1 MKINDCYVNQE
12 PDYGDAAQPDSLE
25 WELCVAGDRMIGQIY
40 LPSGIYDAPHPA
52 VIICHGIP
60 GINCNDD
67 LAQALRRM
75 GCVVIRLCHR
85 GSWGSGGTY
94 SFTHCIEDAV
104 AACRWAREE
113 GARLYH
119 IDPDNVFL
127 IGHSAGG
134 STAINASRRLPFLKG
149 TAAYCF
155 LDHAIALARRNPD
168 SAREGFRRASHILR
182 LSSFEDLWQDHVQHA
197 KEWGFV
203 QAAPYFRER
212 NLLLIGGHPGHP
224 HTAGRDAG
232 TILAGAPGPGDP
244 RPTPESHPGNEPFPG
259 HGPVRP
265 GRHHGPVGAKMR
277 GNTLSFPVTMVS

>member
-1 MKINDCYVNQE
+1 MKINACYVNQE

-25 WELCVAGDRMIGQIY
+25 WELCVAEDRIIGEIY

-134 STAINASRRLPFLKG
+134 STAINASRQLPFLKG

-212 NLLLIGGHPGHP
+212 NLLLIGG
-224 HTAGRDAG
+224 TQDTR
-232 TILAGAPGPGDP
+232 
-244 RPTPESHPGNEPFPG
+244 TPPDVMLEPFWQALQAQG
-259 HGPVRP
+259 THAVHQKVILETNHSLDTARFALADTM
-265 GRHHGPVGAKMR
+265 GRWVQKCVETPS
-277 GNTLSFPVTMVS
+277 LSR

>member
-1 MKINDCYVNQE
+1 MKINACYVNQE
-12 PDYGDAAQPDSLE
+12 PDYCDAAQPDSLE
-25 WELCVAGDRMIGQIY
+25 WELCVAADRMIGEIY

-149 TAAYCF
+149 TAYCF
-155 LDHAIALARRNPD
+155 LDHAIALADTMGRWVQKCVETP
-168 SAREGFRRASHILR
+168 S
-182 LSSFEDLWQDHVQHA
+182 LS
-197 KEWGFV
+197 
-203 QAAPYFRER
+203 R
-212 NLLLIGGHPGHP
+212 
-224 HTAGRDAG
+224 
-232 TILAGAPGPGDP
+232 
-244 RPTPESHPGNEPFPG
+244 
-259 HGPVRP
+259 
-265 GRHHGPVGAKMR
+265 
-277 GNTLSFPVTMVS
+277 